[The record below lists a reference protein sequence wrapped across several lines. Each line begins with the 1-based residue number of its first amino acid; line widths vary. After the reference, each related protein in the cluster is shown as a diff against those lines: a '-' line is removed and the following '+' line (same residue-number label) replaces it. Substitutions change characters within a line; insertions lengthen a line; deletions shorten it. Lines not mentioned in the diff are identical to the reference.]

1 MLAILMTNQK
11 IIPIQNNTFVH
22 SRSHRKCPGGTAH
35 LMPHRITAMISST
48 RRVIPAISMP
58 AAPNNR

>member
-1 MLAILMTNQK
+1 MLAILMTNKK

-22 SRSHRKCPGGTAH
+22 SRSHRKCPGGTAN
-35 LMPHRITAMISST
+35 LMPHRITVMISST